1 MTSSGPGDEHLLAM
15 LQQSFAN
22 LGASAEQ
29 ARVMAV
35 QLLKRARQV
44 ASERGVPEAAA
55 MAELLAKVVSG
66 RKGEYT
72 GQNPPPLPESRAGS
86 G

>member
-1 MTSSGPGDEHLLAM
+1 M

-22 LGASAEQ
+22 LGATGDQ

-35 QLLKRARQV
+35 QLLKRARQI
-44 ASERGVPEAAA
+44 AAERGIPEAAA
-55 MAELLAKVVSG
+55 MRDLLAKVVSG

-72 GQNPPPLPESRAGS
+72 GQPPHPPTGGTSAVG
-86 G
+86 